1 MKKYKLNYYLFILLI
16 PASIIFSQNAI
27 LTGTVVDSSNGKPLV
42 GANVFIVG
50 TSLGSATTSKGAF
63 NINNINTGS
72 YKIKVSYI
80 GYESK
85 EIEIDLPEGKKYEQN
100 FRNNGAR
107 IPVDGRSQRLSPV
120 IAFRCQ

>member
-1 MKKYKLNYYLFILLI
+1 M

-50 TSLGSATTSKGAF
+50 TSLGSATTDKGSF

-72 YKIKVSYI
+72 HKIKVSYI
-80 GYESK
+80 GYEPK
-85 EIEIDLPEGKKYEQN
+85 
-100 FRNNGAR
+100 
-107 IPVDGRSQRLSPV
+107 
-120 IAFRCQ
+120 